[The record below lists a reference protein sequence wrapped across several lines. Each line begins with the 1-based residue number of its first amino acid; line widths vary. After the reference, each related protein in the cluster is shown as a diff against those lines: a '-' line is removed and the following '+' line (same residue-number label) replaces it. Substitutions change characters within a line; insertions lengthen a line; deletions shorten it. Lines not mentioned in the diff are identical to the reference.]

1 MVVSVQRQIRRAT
14 MPCQPR
20 KQLMTLLLLIPHHRL
35 RRRLYHPMSQNNKN
49 VLFSAVTNLN
59 AQLTMP
65 HAALPPRTA
74 FLLFP
79 RHSDPRSMSVL
90 AARRAQYW
98 ASKNHNQRNGSA
110 ASAAGYGCE
119 RTIAVE
125 YG

>member
-1 MVVSVQRQIRRAT
+1 
-14 MPCQPR
+14 
-20 KQLMTLLLLIPHHRL
+20 MTLLLLIPHHRL